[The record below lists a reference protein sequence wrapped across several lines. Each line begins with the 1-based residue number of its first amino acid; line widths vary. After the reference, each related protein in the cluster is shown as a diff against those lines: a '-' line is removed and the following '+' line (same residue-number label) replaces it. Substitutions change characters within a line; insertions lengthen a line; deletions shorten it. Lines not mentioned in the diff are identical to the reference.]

1 MRAGRL
7 VGFPPVPRHPAPLRA
22 PRPGP
27 GPSQSPAHSAT
38 PRALS
43 PPRAARRGAAT
54 RAAAADRSPQAA
66 GRAGGAV
73 GWRLGGGCTQPPARG
88 AAALLHTRHFLPALL
103 RRTTS
108 CAGRGPDGP
117 AAAASEGLREETG
130 WRELKG
136 MGEEGEGD
144 WELSGSVYLGGSEF
158 VTSLSSP
165 ECALPSALA
174 HEWCG
179 KAARGGRDVPW
190 WRDETTEPRKVDCP
204 LLARR
209 ETAPPLLHVMV
220 KDF

>member
-1 MRAGRL
+1 
-7 VGFPPVPRHPAPLRA
+7 
-22 PRPGP
+22 
-27 GPSQSPAHSAT
+27 
-38 PRALS
+38 
-43 PPRAARRGAAT
+43 
-54 RAAAADRSPQAA
+54 
-66 GRAGGAV
+66 
-73 GWRLGGGCTQPPARG
+73 
-88 AAALLHTRHFLPALL
+88 
-103 RRTTS
+103 
-108 CAGRGPDGP
+108 
-117 AAAASEGLREETG
+117 
-130 WRELKG
+130 

-209 ETAPPLLHVMV
+209 ETAPPLLRVMV